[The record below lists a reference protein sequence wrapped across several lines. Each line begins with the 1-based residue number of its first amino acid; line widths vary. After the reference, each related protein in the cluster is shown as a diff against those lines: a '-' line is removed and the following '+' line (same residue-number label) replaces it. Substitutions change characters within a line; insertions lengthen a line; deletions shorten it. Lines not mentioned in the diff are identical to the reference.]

1 MAAADV
7 VPKMP
12 SSFVY
17 EDLISKVQAIQL
29 QIIESTKLLA
39 ERQENEKKVQNE
51 LKSRSLTFVD
61 PYGHSIVH
69 QCMDHELINTVFKKY
84 KKEYVPKYLQK
95 WIKFGTKS
103 ENEISPLTDSQLKL
117 TVSEYEDGFEF
128 ITFGEV
134 IVWTGNDAS
143 LSRNK
148 IVLRVLLTDNIETIK
163 IHLNKRQQFSNI
175 ELKSIIINQNTS
187 PNNKSWNEGNILKID
202 DTIVSCQ
209 LYRENCIIMAKLT
222 QANVSLTFVLLIF
235 HDFVCFCR
243 SMVKLQLPV
252 TKYL

>member
-1 MAAADV
+1 MASADV
-7 VPKMP
+7 IPKMP
-12 SSFVY
+12 ASFVY
-17 EDLISKVQAIQL
+17 ENLIRKVQLIQL

-69 QCMDHELINTVFKKY
+69 QCMDHELINIVFKKY

-95 WIKFGTKS
+95 WIKFGTK
-103 ENEISPLTDSQLKL
+103 NDILPLGDCELKL

-128 ITFGEV
+128 ITYGEV
-134 IVWTGNDAS
+134 IVWTQNDDS
-143 LSRNK
+143 SIRNK
-148 IVLRVLLTDNIETIK
+148 TVISVFLTDNIEKIK
-163 IHLNKRQQFSNI
+163 VHLNKRQQFSNI
-175 ELKSIIINQNTS
+175 ELKSIIINQNTK
-187 PNNKSWNEGNILKID
+187 PDNESWNEGNILKTD

-209 LYRENCIIMAKLT
+209 LYRENCIIMAQRTK
-222 QANVSLTFVLLIF
+222 ANVSLTFVLPIL

-243 SMVKLQLPV
+243 SMVKLPLLV
-252 TKYL
+252 ANYS